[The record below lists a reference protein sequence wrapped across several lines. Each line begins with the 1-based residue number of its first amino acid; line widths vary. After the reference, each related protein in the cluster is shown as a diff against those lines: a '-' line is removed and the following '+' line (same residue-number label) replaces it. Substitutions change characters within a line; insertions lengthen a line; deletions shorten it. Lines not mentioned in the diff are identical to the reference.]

1 MKVVSQ
7 IGHKATLFQEKKLL
21 QYKHL
26 RNFLREV
33 VLYSP
38 SQIVKNSQIIHL
50 NKFS

>member
-1 MKVVSQ
+1 MKVASE

-26 RNFLREV
+26 INFLREV
-33 VLYSP
+33 ILHFP
-38 SQIVKNSQIIHL
+38 SQIVKNSQIIRL